1 MAGLRYG
8 LLLLIAFVFGVC
20 VPVRA
25 FADQAGAMRYNY
37 VSKNMEFYDGT
48 RWYNFGLGLA
58 LGACSRE
65 GAMEFDSLLAAYQV
79 CNGTAWI
86 KIVGIPTL
94 SPCSNKGAMNF
105 NGSTMLVCNGLLWT
119 NIKGMPS
126 V

>member
-1 MAGLRYG
+1 MACWRYG
-8 LLLLIAFVFGVC
+8 LLLLIAFVFEVC
-20 VPVRA
+20 APVHA
-25 FADQAGAMRYNY
+25 FANQAGAMRYNY
-37 VSKNMEFYDGT
+37 VSKNMEFHDGT

-79 CNGTAWI
+79 CNGTVWI

-94 SPCSNKGAMNF
+94 SPCSKKGAMNF
-105 NGSTMLVCNGLLWT
+105 SGSTMLVCNGLLWT
-119 NIKGMPS
+119 NIKGVPS